1 MKKVLAAAAL
11 IALSACEVQTVAPAP
26 APAPAPSATRGTQIE
41 TVNRRGSPQSVRDYR
56 AVVARVEPVAESVCR
71 SLTTS
76 RVNCDFDIRL
86 DDRRGLPPN
95 AYQTYDKDGR
105 PILAFTTALLGEM
118 LNRDELAFALSH
130 EAAHHIRG
138 HITQTQQSATTGAI
152 LGTVLGSLAG
162 LDQAGMEAAQN
173 IGGTIGAR
181 RYSKGFELEADSLG
195 AQIAERAGYNA
206 LRGVLYFQDAADPG
220 DRFLGTHPPNADRI
234 ATVRR
239 AVGG

>member
-1 MKKVLAAAAL
+1 MKKLLAATAF
-11 IALSACEVQTVAPAP
+11 IALAACEVQTTTAAVPTAPVQ
-26 APAPAPSATRGTQIE
+26 SGNQIE
-41 TVNRRGSPQSVRDYR
+41 TVNRTGSPQSVRDYR

-71 SLTTS
+71 SLTTN

-86 DDRRGLPPN
+86 DDRAGLPPN
-95 AYQTYDKDGR
+95 AYQTYDKEGR
-105 PILAFTTALLGEM
+105 PVLAFTTALLREM

-138 HITQTQQSATTGAI
+138 HIQQTQTSATTGAI

-162 LDQAGMEAAQN
+162 LDQAGVEVAQN

-195 AQIAERAGYNA
+195 AQIAQRAGYDP

-220 DRFLGTHPPNADRI
+220 DRFLGTHPPNGDRI

-239 AVGG
+239 VVGR